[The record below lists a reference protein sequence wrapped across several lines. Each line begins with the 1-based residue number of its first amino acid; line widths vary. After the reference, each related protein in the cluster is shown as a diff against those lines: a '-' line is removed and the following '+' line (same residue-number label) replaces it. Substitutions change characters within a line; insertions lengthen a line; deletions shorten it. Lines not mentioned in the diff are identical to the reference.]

1 MNLDSVPV
9 WPRGF
14 VGWFIQRSSADGRKK
29 KKKKLIHMQ
38 LEKFVW
44 QLDRTSANNK
54 WKRIKKNWRCNSKKA
69 PVSNSQHFHS
79 LKYDCTL
86 TVLCALLRKLES
98 KSVCWVC
105 SEGCKKKKN
114 YPKLTGSSRVFI
126 CMCTFILS
134 GWYLFITPFG
144 NACDSP
150 DDRLLPALCIAV
162 CVCALITLQR
172 C

>member
-1 MNLDSVPV
+1 MCPSGPGDLWDDLFSVAQLMGE
-9 WPRGF
+9 R
-14 VGWFIQRSSADGRKK
+14 

-86 TVLCALLRKLES
+86 TVLCALLYTGEETG
-98 KSVCWVC
+98 V
-105 SEGCKKKKN
+105 KKCLLSLQWGLQKEKKI